1 MLKMYKRC
9 KDMRTHQVRTQ
20 HPHARIC
27 MYHVHFHGYI
37 YVCFLKFLTYVH
49 TCRYRILTY
58 MCIQYGFYVTHT
70 HVTHK
75 VNRNKCK
82 TLCAEYMCD
91 IEIYVPHTCVTWIL
105 YLIYI
110 YTCHTYIYL
119 NKYKTLKY
127 Y

>member
-1 MLKMYKRC
+1 MYSSNSNTFMAGMHSNLGFSMDLKC
-9 KDMRTHQVRTQ
+9 ITHQVRTQ

-27 MYHVHFHGYI
+27 MYNVHFHGYI

-58 MCIQYGFYVTHT
+58 MCIQYGFYVTHM
-70 HVTHK
+70 HVTYK

-91 IEIYVPHTCVTWIL
+91 IEIYVPHTCVT
-105 YLIYI
+105 
-110 YTCHTYIYL
+110 
-119 NKYKTLKY
+119 
-127 Y
+127 